1 MYWHVYDFLG
11 KDNVFFKNHQGNVI
25 YNYVKAHISPPIERT
40 CSPFAPFLRNETQ
53 QKEVVTYRKGHLKK
67 TL

>member
-1 MYWHVYDFLG
+1 MISWAKIMYFSKTTKEMLYIIMFM
-11 KDNVFFKNHQGNVI
+11 
-25 YNYVKAHISPPIERT
+25 AHISPLTERT
-40 CSPFAPFLRNETQ
+40 RSPFAPFLRNETQ

>member
-1 MYWHVYDFLG
+1 MLYIIMFM
-11 KDNVFFKNHQGNVI
+11 
-25 YNYVKAHISPPIERT
+25 AHISPLTERT
-40 CSPFAPFLRNETQ
+40 RSPFAPFLRNETQ

>member
-1 MYWHVYDFLG
+1 MLYIIMFMT
-11 KDNVFFKNHQGNVI
+11 
-25 YNYVKAHISPPIERT
+25 HISPLTESTR
-40 CSPFAPFLRNETQ
+40 SPFAPFLRNETQ